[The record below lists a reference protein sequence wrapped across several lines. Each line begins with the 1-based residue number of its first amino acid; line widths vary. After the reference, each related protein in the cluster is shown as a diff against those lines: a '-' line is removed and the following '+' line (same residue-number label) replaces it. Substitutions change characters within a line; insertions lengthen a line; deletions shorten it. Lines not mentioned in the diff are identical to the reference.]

1 MKPEGR
7 GFLLLSSKLG
17 DPERRPLSTAQLR
30 LLAQKAPYL
39 PMDDADADADITLE
53 HLLSAGVEKWL
64 ANRTLALLEDELQL
78 DAYLT
83 RGKRS
88 GCAPLTRSDPAYP
101 QVLRLRLGLDAP
113 GCLWAKGDM
122 SLLLRPAVALVGSR
136 ELREENRRFSRQVG
150 IQAARQGYVL
160 ISGNA
165 RGADSVA
172 QAACL
177 EEGGN
182 VICVVADSLADHPA
196 TPGTLYLSEDD
207 FGEPFSVPRALHR
220 NRIIHAMGCATFVA
234 QCTLERG
241 GTWDGSTQ
249 NLRHQWS
256 PLYVFWDGSA
266 GAKALEQM
274 GAFSIRDGEIGD
286 FSELPKGQ
294 LSLYESFSGVAP

>member
-17 DPERRPLSTAQLR
+17 DPDRKPLSTAQLR
-30 LLAQKAPYL
+30 CLAKSAPYL
-39 PMDDADADADITLE
+39 PMDDADADVTLA
-53 HLLSAGVEKWL
+53 HLLASGVEKRL
-64 ANRTLALLEDELQL
+64 AVRALTLLEDELQL

-83 RGKRS
+83 RAANA
-88 GCAPLTRSDPAYP
+88 GCVPLSRSDPDFP
-101 QVLRLRLGLDAP
+101 QVLRHRLGLDAP
-113 GCLWAKGDM
+113 GCLWAKGDL

-136 ELREENRRFSRQVG
+136 VLREENRKFARQVG

-165 RGADSVA
+165 RGADSAA

-177 EEGGN
+177 EAGGN
-182 VICVVADSLADHPA
+182 VICIVADSLAEHPQ
-196 TPGTLYLSEDD
+196 TPGVLYLSEED
-207 FGEPFSVPRALHR
+207 FDEDFSIPRALHR
-220 NRIIHAMGCATFVA
+220 NRIIHAMGCATFAA

-256 PLYVFWDGSA
+256 PLYIFRDGSA
-266 GAKALEQM
+266 GAQALEQM
-274 GAFSIRDGEIGD
+274 GAFSVGYSEIGD
-286 FSELPKGQ
+286 FSALPRGQ
-294 LSLYESFSGVAP
+294 LSFFE

>member
-1 MKPEGR
+1 MRPEGK
-7 GFLLLSSKLG
+7 GFLLLTSKLG
-17 DPERRPLSTAQLR
+17 DPERKPLSTAQLR

-39 PMDDADADADITLE
+39 PMDDADVDVTLE

-64 ANRTLALLEDELQL
+64 ACRTLSLLEDELQL
-78 DAYLT
+78 EAYLT
-83 RGKRS
+83 RGMRS
-88 GCAPLTRSDPAYP
+88 GCTALTRSDSGYP
-101 QVLRLRLGLDAP
+101 PILRQRLGLDAP

-122 SLLLRPAVALVGSR
+122 SLLSRPAVALVGSR
-136 ELREENRRFSRQVG
+136 NLKEDNRKFARLMG

-177 EEGGN
+177 EEGGS
-182 VICVVADSLADHPA
+182 VICIVADSLEEYPV
-196 TPGTLYLSEDD
+196 TPGMLYLSEDD
-207 FGEPFSVPRALHR
+207 FDQAFSGPRALHR

-256 PLYVFWDGSA
+256 ALYCFRDGSPA
-266 GAKALEQM
+266 AKALEQM
-274 GAFSIRDGEIGD
+274 GGFQIDYNGLDD
-286 FSELPKGQ
+286 FSSLPMGQ
-294 LSLYESFSGVAP
+294 TSLFG